1 MLPILD
7 CDNVTSVHA
16 QNLQID
22 HPKAVLLPIGIAN
35 AMWPHGNLETVYTA
49 MRKWYIRRRKPRSVY
64 VNINAS
70 THPFRKKVLDAV
82 NAVGL
87 VNSQSRP
94 FTMYLDEL
102 GSHEYCL
109 CVRGNGI
116 DTHRLWEAL
125 YLGVVPIIVIDEP
138 NVFYQRLTRTL
149 LPVITTSLDDL
160 PGLLGSLSPAREF
173 KEKYQE
179 PGLNKWMRVKM

>member
-1 MLPILD
+1 
-7 CDNVTSVHA
+7 
-16 QNLQID
+16 
-22 HPKAVLLPIGIAN
+22 
-35 AMWPHGNLETVYTA
+35 
-49 MRKWYIRRRKPRSVY
+49 
-64 VNINAS
+64 
-70 THPFRKKVLDAV
+70 
-82 NAVGL
+82 
-87 VNSQSRP
+87 
-94 FTMYLDEL
+94 
-102 GSHEYCL
+102 
-109 CVRGNGI
+109 VRGNGI